1 MITSNEL
8 QFKRTYFL
16 IGLNLVLILALI
28 ALNWKSTVYAKS
40 MVDSPHSGAEGWINP
55 YPTPR
60 TDKDLIQD
68 NTKKTRV
75 DIFKDPIVSEE
86 ENKPTIPQQIKK
98 LLGIGEGQ
106 ITSKLKE
113 ETITLDPSFGTEDND
128 TIYNFDPNF
137 TLGAF
142 DEYLTKRIKMP
153 SLAIQYGIS
162 GTVVIEFVVEKD
174 GTVQIVKA
182 IAPAERRLG
191 YGIEENCIQ
200 VIRGTSGFWEP
211 ATLNGIKVRSWFRIP
226 IEIDNSS
233 MW

>member
-16 IGLNLVLILALI
+16 IGLNLVLILSLI
-28 ALNWKSTVYAKS
+28 ALNWKSTLHAKS
-40 MVDSPHSGAEGWINP
+40 MVVPPDSGPNGWIDP
-55 YPTPR
+55 YPTPK

-68 NTKKTRV
+68 NTKKTKV

-86 ENKPTIPQQIKK
+86 ENKPTIPQQMKK

-106 ITSKLKE
+106 ITSKLTP
-113 ETITLDPSFGTEDND
+113 ETITIDPSFGTEDND
-128 TIYNFDPNF
+128 TIYNFDPTF

-142 DEYLTKRIKMP
+142 DQYLKKRIKMP

-174 GTVQIVKA
+174 GSVQIVKA

-200 VIRGTSGFWEP
+200 AIRGTSGFWEP
-211 ATLNGIKVRSWFRIP
+211 ATLNGIKVRSRFRVP